1 MKSSSFQIS
10 VATQT
15 DEAEILALNEAAV
28 PHVSSLTTTKL
39 ALLREQSIYTGI
51 ARSSTGELA
60 GFILVLDETASYD
73 SVNFG
78 WFHKRYAH
86 FAYVDRIAIASSF
99 QRQGIGRRLYA
110 SVNKLV
116 QRRYPTL
123 ACEVNL
129 RPPNLI
135 SETFHA
141 QLGFVEVGKQ
151 DTEGGAK
158 RVVMLTHDVE
168 AQLTKPSERDDGKQ
182 DRQSQRF

>member
-10 VATQT
+10 IATQA

-28 PHVSSLTTTKL
+28 PHVSSLTAAKL

-51 ARSSTGELA
+51 ARSSQGELA
-60 GFILVLDETASYD
+60 GFILILDATADYD

-78 WFHKRYAH
+78 WFHQRYVH
-86 FAYVDRIAIASSF
+86 FAYVDRIAIAPSF
-99 QRQGIGRRLYA
+99 HRQGIGRELYA
-110 SVNKLV
+110 AVINLI
-116 QRRYPTL
+116 QGRYQTL

-135 SETFHA
+135 SEIFHA
-141 QLGFVEVGKQ
+141 QLGFVEVGQQ

-158 RVVMLTHDVE
+158 RVVMLT
-168 AQLTKPSERDDGKQ
+168 Q
-182 DRQSQRF
+182 DIQA